1 MADIFFRGQGR
12 VFLGLRDASGNPKN
26 LRYLGN
32 VPELKIAL
40 EATTLEHKES
50 TSGQSLQD
58 FRQDIGKKATATV
71 TMENF
76 TKENMA
82 MALRGTVNSIVAG
95 SAITGE
101 VLGAGSTTAAVG
113 DILVFAKRNASAVV
127 IKDSTGSPKT
137 LTNNVNYKI
146 NAIGGHIEL
155 LDLTTGGPYVQPFK
169 ADYTPGTSTE
179 VGLFTDAAKEYFL
192 RFEGL
197 NTANGN
203 APVVVDLFR
212 FVMDPSKAMDLI
224 TDELGKFPLDGALL
238 YDSARSSAGVLG
250 QFGAIY
256 NLT

>member
-26 LRYLGN
+26 LRYIGN

-40 EATTLEHKES
+40 EVTTLEHKES

-58 FRQDIGKKATATV
+58 FRQDVGKKATASI

-82 MALRGTVNSIVAG
+82 MALRGTVNAISAG

-137 LTNNVNYKI
+137 LTANTNYKL
-146 NAIGGHIEL
+146 NAVGGHIEL
-155 LDLTTGGPYVQPFK
+155 LDLTTGGPFVQPFK
-169 ADYTPGTSTE
+169 ADYTPGISNE
-179 VGLFTDAAKEYFL
+179 VGLFTDSAKEYFL

-197 NTANGN
+197 NTANSN

-212 FVMDPSKAMDLI
+212 FVMAPSKSMDLI
-224 TDELGKFPLDGALL
+224 IDELGKFPLDGSLL
-238 YDSARSSAGVLG
+238 YDSARPSTGVLG